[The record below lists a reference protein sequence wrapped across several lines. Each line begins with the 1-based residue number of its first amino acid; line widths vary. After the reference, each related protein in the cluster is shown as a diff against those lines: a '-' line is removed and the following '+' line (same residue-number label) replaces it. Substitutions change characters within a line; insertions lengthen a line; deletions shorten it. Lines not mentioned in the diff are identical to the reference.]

1 MFSHW
6 NLEPSHFPSPSSQL
20 FLTCRNSGWGN
31 PARIK
36 GLKCEESPKALASVL
51 WLCVLEKA
59 GGSGPQ
65 EKSALQNPSVPSRLI
80 CLWYS
85 LTKKKINKS
94 PRLPLIAKPLNTLK
108 ISLTL
113 WITFQ
118 KCIYWVKLG
127 EHYTIHLSIPG
138 SVDCKQSWRLQSG
151 PRKESG

>member
-6 NLEPSHFPSPSSQL
+6 NSKPSHFPSPSSKL

-36 GLKCEESPKALASVL
+36 GLKYEESPKALASVL

-85 LTKKKINKS
+85 LTKNKNKQITQIASDSKTIKYIKNIIDFINNFPDVYLLGKVM
-94 PRLPLIAKPLNTLK
+94 
-108 ISLTL
+108 LTL
-113 WITFQ
+113 HYSFVNS
-118 KCIYWVKLG
+118 WV
-127 EHYTIHLSIPG
+127 
-138 SVDCKQSWRLQSG
+138 SG
-151 PRKESG
+151 L